1 MTNIKY
7 QISSSNYILK
17 YFYLLVICSLLFV
30 ICANAQSR
38 LDVIA
43 IDAGHGGKDPGTI
56 GDKTGVYEKN
66 IVLPIALK
74 LGALI
79 EKRFPLIRIIYLR
92 KTDEFIELTERT
104 RIANENKAKLFISIH
119 ANHKKQEE
127 SDKNGF
133 EIYLLSKERFNEA
146 VLITMKNNRLIT
158 FNQNGKDTIDN
169 FIFSSLAQNG
179 YYRFNEY
186 IANKIELNML
196 NYTQL
201 ESRGVMQAGF
211 WVIVGTTMPSVLVE
225 TGYLSDLNNEQYL
238 SSEKGQTDIAI
249 ALFNAFLNYKVI
261 FESQ

>member
-1 MTNIKY
+1 MLIKK
-7 QISSSNYILK
+7 LK
-17 YFYLLVICSLLFV
+17 YLFFLLLITHCSLL
-30 ICANAQSR
+30 IGQNR

-146 VLITMKNNRLIT
+146 VLITMKNNRLINFT
-158 FNQNGKDTIDN
+158 QSGKDTIDN
-169 FIFSSLAQNG
+169 YIFSSLAQEG
-179 YYRFNEY
+179 YYRFNE
-186 IANKIELNML
+186 ILANKIELNML
-196 NYTQL
+196 SYTQL

-211 WVIVGTTMPSVLVE
+211 WVIVGPTMPSVLVE
-225 TGYLSDLNNEQYL
+225 TGYLSDLNNEMYL
-238 SSEKGQTDIAI
+238 SSDKGQTDIAI
-249 ALFNAFLNYKVI
+249 ALYNAFLNYKV
-261 FESQ
+261 FYESQ